1 MKDKRQG
8 SQERCWRRRVLSY
21 GRWSRCFGLFA
32 IFVVLWWL
40 GGAACVGGVAQE
52 SVVGDATERGTEA
65 ASEPQAWGP
74 KEPTAWEGSD
84 LDAGIPEGYVWGE
97 AGGGF
102 AQGVLS
108 FSPTS
113 GVSYGQEDF
122 PSKILGPPQGSGLG
136 KGSLD
141 VVSLGCDGEIILE
154 FLDPMI
160 GDGPG
165 PDFIVF
171 ENAFS
176 PNGVGSF
183 AEPAEVS
190 VSVDGKN
197 WRAFP
202 CDPKSTSWPYAQ
214 CAGVRPVFSSPEN
227 GISPYDPS
235 VSGGD
240 VYDLRDLGVSVA
252 RFVRIRDRSRALP
265 DAARWCQAHNAGFD
279 LDAISVIW
287 PYRPKP

>member
-1 MKDKRQG
+1 
-8 SQERCWRRRVLSY
+8 
-21 GRWSRCFGLFA
+21 
-32 IFVVLWWL
+32 
-40 GGAACVGGVAQE
+40 VGGVAQE
-52 SVVGDATERGTEA
+52 SVIGDATERGTEA

-235 VSGGD
+235 VSGGNA
-240 VYDLRDLGVSVA
+240 YDLRDLGVSVA
-252 RFVRIRDRSRALP
+252 RFVRIRDRSRSLP